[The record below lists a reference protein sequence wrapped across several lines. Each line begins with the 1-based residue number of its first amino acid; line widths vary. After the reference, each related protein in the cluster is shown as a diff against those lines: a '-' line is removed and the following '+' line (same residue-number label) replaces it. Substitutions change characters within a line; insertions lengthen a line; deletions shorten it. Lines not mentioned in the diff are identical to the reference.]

1 MHKAAALLAC
11 SFALTACADPPAA
24 EPVGTSE
31 EPIVGGVADT
41 WRTYVVGVGNA
52 QQGPFCSGTV
62 ISRRT
67 VLTAGHCWGTG
78 INAINRVFFGNN
90 IITSPSSIVPV
101 LQAIRHPQWD
111 GQTLSHDLTIVQLA
125 SDAPSQPGVMLRE
138 TMDNSSNWIGPN
150 FSYVGYGVNN
160 GHTQAGF
167 GVRRVVAFPI
177 NLVGPGTTMTE
188 GTIDDT
194 QYYYSASGKN
204 TCNGD
209 SGGPAFV
216 VRQIVE
222 RLSGTTSYG
231 DQFCTVDGVNARAD
245 EPEIMNWIQGMI
257 DQFEGT
263 TDDCRADGV
272 CDESCNVNNTL
283 VDPDC
288 APNHCGADGMCVLS
302 CVMPVDP
309 DCTGLNRCGFDG
321 ACDPSCPSF
330 DPDCTPLCGADG
342 ICVPTCP
349 TLDPDCAN
357 NCGADGICV
366 TACPMPDPDCS
377 MTSSV
382 ASSTASSTVA
392 STTVAS
398 TTVSSTTVSSTT
410 VSSTTVSSTT
420 VSVSSS
426 SGVGGFGGFGGAGT
440 TVSSTSSSF
449 STTDGVTSTTGVGG
463 QGGAGG
469 SGVPDA
475 IVTSG
480 CPACAVGDTQT
491 PRAPALV
498 ALALA
503 SALANRRRR
512 GLA

>member
-1 MHKAAALLAC
+1 MFKVAALLA
-11 SFALTACADPPAA
+11 SAILLTACADPPA
-24 EPVGTSE
+24 PDPIGTSE
-31 EPIVGGVADT
+31 EPIVGGVADN
-41 WRTYVVGVGNA
+41 WRTYVVGVGN
-52 QQGPFCSGTV
+52 QQGAFCTGTV

-78 INAINRVFFGNN
+78 NQAITRIFLGSNINNAPTTVAVVQ
-90 IITSPSSIVPV
+90 S
-101 LQAIRHPQWD
+101 IRHPMWN
-111 GQTLSHDLTIVQLA
+111 GQTLSHDLTILELG
-125 SDAPSQPGVMLRE
+125 SDAPTQPAVMLRE
-138 TMDNSSNWIGPN
+138 TMDNSANWIGPN
-150 FSYVGYGVNN
+150 FSYVGYGVSN
-160 GHTQAGF
+160 GHSQTGF
-167 GVRRVVAFPI
+167 GIRRVVTFPI
-177 NLVGPGTTMTE
+177 DLVGPGTTMTE
-188 GTIDDT
+188 GAIDDT
-194 QYYYSASGKN
+194 QYFYAAAGKN

-216 VRQIVE
+216 ARQVVE

-245 EPEIMNWIQGMI
+245 APEIMNWIQGMI
-257 DQFEGT
+257 DQFEGAT
-263 TDDCRADGV
+263 NDCRADGV

-309 DCTGLNRCGFDG
+309 DCTGLNRCGADG
-321 ACDPSCPSF
+321 ACDPSCPTF
-330 DPDCTPLCGADG
+330 DPDCAPLCGADG

-366 TACPMPDPDCS
+366 TGCPMPDPDCS

-382 ASSTASSTVA
+382 ASATVASST
-392 STTVAS
+392 S

-420 VSVSSS
+420 VSSTAVSSS
-426 SGVGGFGGFGGAGT
+426 TGAGGFGGFGGAPN
-440 TVSSTSSSF
+440 TVASSSSTSIA
-449 STTDGVTSTTGVGG
+449 STAVSTGAGF
-463 QGGAGG
+463 GGAGGGSGGSGG

-480 CPACAVGDTQT
+480 CAGCAVADSEI
-491 PRAPALV
+491 PRSAPLS

-503 SALANRRRR
+503 AMFARRRR
-512 GLA
+512 ARR